1 MSSTGRREKR
11 NPELRNEMLNLVHT
25 RSFVAVI
32 ATRGV
37 RAAARELDL
46 APSTIV
52 DHIRRL
58 EEALAA
64 PLVVRQGGGAMPTD
78 QGARFLPLARAL
90 VETASRVRQLIHL
103 PALRLAASSNVGTYL
118 LQPHIAAFRK
128 AAGIPIEQWIGSNSE
143 VVARLE
149 QGEADVAA
157 MEWWDGRPGFT
168 AHTWRREPLVVIVG
182 PGHRWAC
189 RQSVS
194 MTELQT
200 EPLLGG
206 ESGTGTG
213 YLLRRQLG
221 ASANSLT
228 IIDGFGSTETVKR
241 AVRAGCG
248 ASIVMAASVTDEV
261 ATEQLVAIRIEGI
274 ELEKEIK
281 LVVPATLPPTAPAMA
296 MLEASQ
302 NWD

>member
-1 MSSTGRREKR
+1 
-11 NPELRNEMLNLVHT
+11 MLNLIHA
-25 RSFVAVI
+25 RSFVTVI

-52 DHIRRL
+52 DHIRQL
-58 EEALAA
+58 EEVLAA
-64 PLVVRQGGGAMPTD
+64 PLLVRQRGSAMPTD

-90 VETASRVRQLIHL
+90 VETAGRVRSLIHL

-118 LQPHIAAFRK
+118 LQPHIAAFRQS
-128 AAGIPIEQWIGSNSE
+128 AGIPVEQWIGSNSD

-149 QGEADVAA
+149 RGEADVAA
-157 MEWWDGRPGFT
+157 MEWWDERPGFT
-168 AHTWRREPLVVIVG
+168 ARTWRREPLVVIVG
-182 PGHRWAC
+182 SGHRWA
-189 RQSVS
+189 RRGSVS
-194 MTELQT
+194 VTDLQT

-221 ASANSLT
+221 SIAKSLT
-228 IIDGFGSTETVKR
+228 IIDGFGSTEAVKR

-248 ASIVMAASVTDEV
+248 ASIVMEASVADEV
-261 ATEQLVAIRIEGI
+261 ATEQLVALRIEGV
-274 ELEKEIK
+274 ELDKEIK
-281 LVVPATLPPTAPAMA
+281 LIVPATLPPTAPAMA
-296 MLEASQ
+296 MFDAARSWERGLPI
-302 NWD
+302 